1 MARTPLTHHD
11 IMLAVAPF
19 TRAGRR
25 VDLGRSDRAARR
37 IAFAARERDGDDAGI
52 RESLDLEVGER
63 GGLTLTRVLVRDAG
77 PAAHDGGPTAL
88 DAVPTALDAAPS
100 ARCVAEGADA
110 QALLARLDAFAPA
123 RQFRTGAG
131 YAIAFSHRLEAA
143 TGVAMLEAAE
153 ARIGPVVLRLS
164 MTRVTGVPA
173 NLEIVDTEGVGLDLT
188 EDLLAVQGW
197 AWARLTRH
205 GSGWTSVLRLAGAGE
220 KRARD
225 AEAKFERTAAHLA
238 AVLAEPPAVFH
249 RRCRLARLRVFG
261 RRAMPLVVAG
271 LLIAGAAAV
280 PALGLAQDSPLRM
293 LIFNAP
299 PLLMVLFF
307 SMREVPR
314 IEIPPW
320 PRMPAPAWR
329 RLAGAGDALR

>member
-25 VDLGRSDRAARR
+25 VDLGASDRAARR
-37 IAFAARERDGDDAGI
+37 VAFAERERDGAESGV
-52 RESLDLEVGER
+52 RESLSVEVGER
-63 GGLTLTRVLVRDAG
+63 GGLTLTRTLTREG
-77 PAAHDGGPTAL
+77 
-88 DAVPTALDAAPS
+88 APP
-100 ARCVAEGADA
+100 ARCIAEGGDA
-110 QALLARLDAFAPA
+110 QVLLARLDAFPPS
-123 RQFRTGAG
+123 RQFRAGQG
-131 YAIAFSHRLEAA
+131 YAIAFSHRLESA
-143 TGVAMLEAAE
+143 TGIAMLEAAE
-153 ARIGPVVLRLS
+153 ARIGPVVLRLT

-173 NLEIVDTEGVGLDLT
+173 NLEIVDAEGAGLDLT

-197 AWARLTRH
+197 SWSRLTRVE
-205 GSGWTSVLRLAGAGE
+205 GGWKSVLRLAGADE

-238 AVLAEPPAVFH
+238 AVLAEPPAAFH
-249 RRCRLARLRVFG
+249 RRCRVARMRVFA

-271 LLIAGAAAV
+271 LLIAAATAV
-280 PALGLAQDSPLRM
+280 PALDLAQDSPFRM

-307 SMREVPR
+307 AFREVPR

-320 PRMPAPAWR
+320 PRPPAPAWR
-329 RLAGAGDALR
+329 RVAGASEALR

>member
-25 VDLGRSDRAARR
+25 VDLGASDRAARR
-37 IAFAARERDGDDAGI
+37 IAFAACEREGEGAESGV
-52 RESLDLEVGER
+52 RESLSVEVGER
-63 GGLTLTRVLVRDAG
+63 GGLTLTHVLVRERV
-77 PAAHDGGPTAL
+77 PA
-88 DAVPTALDAAPS
+88 
-100 ARCVAEGADA
+100 ARCVAEGDDA
-110 QALLARLDAFAPA
+110 QALLARLDAFPPA
-123 RQFRTGAG
+123 RQFRAGPG
-131 YAIAFSHRLEAA
+131 YAIAFSHRLESA
-143 TGVAMLEAAE
+143 TGIAMLEAAE
-153 ARIGPVVLRLS
+153 ARIGAVILKLT

-173 NLEIVDTEGVGLDLT
+173 NLEIVDAEGAGLELT

-205 GSGWTSVLRLAGAGE
+205 STHWTSVLRLAGAGE

-238 AVLAEPPAVFH
+238 AVLAEPPAAFH
-249 RRCRLARLRVFG
+249 RRCRAARLRVFL
-261 RRAMPLVVAG
+261 RRGTPLVVAG

-280 PALGLAQDSPLRM
+280 PALGLAQDSPFRM

-329 RLAGAGDALR
+329 RLASAGETMR